1 MSDCPP
7 TAIITDQDKAM
18 KNAIEIV
25 FPNARHRW
33 CIWHILKKVP
43 QKLGG
48 YKEHEDMSFDILE
61 VVFDSLTREDFEEN
75 WGSFIKKYNLES
87 NEWLVGLY
95 DERHR
100 WVPTFVKDVFWAGM
114 SSTQRSESMH
124 SFFDGYINS
133 KTTLKQFVEQYEN
146 ALAKKV
152 EKEIEADSSSLHS
165 YIPCLSQY
173 EFEQQF
179 QSTYTL
185 DKFREVQTELV
196 GMIYCNLSLSKE
208 ADGFSEYEVR
218 EDVLCGAMKKRVIFK
233 VCFKE
238 NGNEKTL
245 EEDYS
250 TQQSK
255 HIAEMSP
262 FQSYVSQSYQSNPLL
277 QGNFP
282 FQPNISQGGL
292 FTCQPSI
299 LQGMQPFQGQF
310 HFSPAWRTSHQ
321 GFTNMLNTIR
331 PPDIQKPPSFYDG

>member
-1 MSDCPP
+1 MITFDTTYLVNRYDMPFAPFVGVNHHGQSTLLGCALISLEDTETFTWLFKCWLTCMSDCPP

-245 EEDYS
+245 EEV
-250 TQQSK
+250 
-255 HIAEMSP
+255 INFLLM
-262 FQSYVSQSYQSNPLL
+262 YQ
-277 QGNFP
+277 
-282 FQPNISQGGL
+282 
-292 FTCQPSI
+292 
-299 LQGMQPFQGQF
+299 
-310 HFSPAWRTSHQ
+310 
-321 GFTNMLNTIR
+321 LNTIYH
-331 PPDIQKPPSFYDG
+331 I